1 MPARP
6 YGEQLVYHHDFL
18 RFHTRLVDA
27 AKKWARAFRASYDG
41 AFKKA
46 SFAGLLNRIDASE
59 SSVAEELF
67 RNGRGADDVVWQ
79 IINFRM
85 YRQIQACAKGE
96 GTLQGVAGW
105 VDLFNAFARC
115 GTESASRKAVVSPA
129 LSLRIGD
136 AEGFARYF
144 LARILATAG
153 PDKACAALFEDLTRA
168 MSSFIEMHRNTER
181 FDTNSGEQFLKWVQ
195 MYDAVMCRELD
206 TF

>member
-41 AFKKA
+41 AFKTA
-46 SFAGLLNRIDASE
+46 SFAGLLGRIDASE
-59 SSVAEELF
+59 TSVAEELF

-85 YRQIQACAKGE
+85 YRQIQACARGE
-96 GTLQGVAGW
+96 GTLEGVAGW
-105 VDLFNAFARC
+105 VDLFNDFIRC
-115 GTESASRKAVVSPA
+115 GTESVSGKAGISPA

-144 LARILATAG
+144 LVRIVSTLGADKPCAG
-153 PDKACAALFEDLTRA
+153 LFEHLTAPMGR
-168 MSSFIEMHRNTER
+168 FIEAHRETER
-181 FDTNSGEQFLKWVQ
+181 FDMDAGEQLLRWVEI
-195 MYDAVMCRELD
+195 YDAAVCRELENG
-206 TF
+206 

>member
-46 SFAGLLNRIDASE
+46 SFADLLNRIDASE
-59 SSVAEELF
+59 ASVAEELF
-67 RNGRGADDVVWQ
+67 KNGRGADDVVWQ

-85 YRQIQACAKGE
+85 YRQIQACARGE
-96 GTLQGVAGW
+96 GTLEGVAGW

-115 GTESASRKAVVSPA
+115 GTESASRKANVSPA

-144 LARILATAG
+144 LVRIVSTLGTEK
-153 PDKACAALFEDLTRA
+153 PCAALFEHLTVP
-168 MSSFIEMHRNTER
+168 MGSFIETHRETER
-181 FDTNSGEQFLKWVQ
+181 FDMDAGEQFLKWVE
-195 MYDAVMCRELD
+195 MYDAIMCRELENG
-206 TF
+206 